1 MRAVFS
7 DLSTRVVAVQR
18 GNRSLG
24 LASRLSNLMRL
35 MRLWIAKSKAFRLL
49 HLNYQKRIKIHK
61 DL

>member
-1 MRAVFS
+1 MSAVFS
-7 DLSTRVVAVQR
+7 NLSTA
-18 GNRSLG
+18 
-24 LASRLSNLMRL
+24 L